1 MVTTSITWRRCGYT
15 GHMILSTAYR
25 SRMTINVIN
34 ASYSNFVPQLQP
46 AEKSVQWN
54 KCLLKINTS
63 NHFIGKRPA
72 KKVFVSF
79 FFSPF
84 LSTAKDQNW
93 LAARVVL
100 PIITSHF
107 TPRFFFTMLV
117 LWSSL
122 VVIFDIIIIRI
133 FDDSSVCSLF
143 FSWFKFGYVWVW
155 ESRLTNI
162 CVNRFLSVIT
172 FLMGLST
179 EVSSSLG
186 FN

>member
-1 MVTTSITWRRCGYT
+1 MLPSNEITAIIEHNKRRAPRKKKCGAT
-15 GHMILSTAYR
+15 VQIQTLIADRKR
-25 SRMTINVIN
+25 S
-34 ASYSNFVPQLQP
+34 S
-46 AEKSVQWN
+46 W
-54 KCLLKINTS
+54 LL
-63 NHFIGKRPA
+63 
-72 KKVFVSF
+72 
-79 FFSPF
+79 
-84 LSTAKDQNW
+84 
-93 LAARVVL
+93 
-100 PIITSHF
+100 
-107 TPRFFFTMLV
+107 

-143 FSWFKFGYVWVW
+143 FSWFKFRYVWVW

-186 FN
+186 FNWVWLSGFKWVRFGTIADLAYYLHQSSCFGLKYGLVELAVELSLVFL